1 MRGNYF
7 AYLGIQCKKSY
18 FRHFARQIVLC
29 FWSRIWKSIR
39 FNRINFIFQI
49 MKSKEP
55 AIKRINRVL
64 KFYELRGTN
73 KESVNSLYRKI
84 VKLRLEKS

>member
-1 MRGNYF
+1 
-7 AYLGIQCKKSY
+7 
-18 FRHFARQIVLC
+18 
-29 FWSRIWKSIR
+29 
-39 FNRINFIFQI
+39 
-49 MKSKEP
+49 
-55 AIKRINRVL
+55 L